1 MLQKIGSDFKRPSL
15 LKSLLTQNEVT
26 LSFYDIVYSIQDGEC
41 FKRAELKDL
50 GLSVFLAYTDR
61 AQAVAESNGQ
71 TVYPIMLGQ
80 FIKEVSN
87 SERIN
92 VIGINHNGSHFDNF
106 VFTPFYDELT
116 KQYLISPSDESIALL
131 SIDKKT
137 HAYMGVE
144 ATFFSIN
151 NKFLPDDQE
160 QREELLGNLVDDLSF
175 MIPRMTQPQGSA
187 NIICLLLNI
196 DNPVEEKAFI
206 RNYQTLD
213 SYIEVLFVTSDVKLL
228 TGELEEI
235 KYNGDSLEGV
245 YTPLIERRKNLRK

>member
-15 LKSLLTQNEVT
+15 LKTLLSENEVK
-26 LSFYDIVYSIQDGEC
+26 LSFYDIVYSIQDGDC
-41 FKRAELKDL
+41 FKKVELHDL
-50 GLSVFLAYTDR
+50 GLKVFLAFTDR
-61 AQAVAESNGQ
+61 DAAVAAANGE
-71 TVYPIMLGQ
+71 TIFPIMLGQ
-80 FIKEVSN
+80 FIKEASS

-92 VIGINHNGSHFDNF
+92 VIGINYNNQTFDNF

-151 NKFLPDDQE
+151 NKFLPDEKE
-160 QREELLGNLVDDLSF
+160 QREILLGNLVDDLSF
-175 MIPRMTQPQGSA
+175 MIPRMTQPLGSA

-196 DNPVEEKAFI
+196 DNPVEERAFI

-213 SYIEVLFVTSDVKLL
+213 KYIEVLFVTSEVKLL

-235 KYNGDSLEGV
+235 KYNGDSLEGI
-245 YTPLIERRKNLRK
+245 YTPLIERQKSKK